1 VNIVVCLKLIPDL
14 KYIRVKDRKPIL
26 EGAPLIFGDM
36 DRNAL
41 EEAIRIK
48 EKVERTK
55 VIALALGSS
64 KLKETIKAAL
74 AIGADEA
81 VLLTDP
87 LFADSDTAG
96 TAKALAKA
104 IEKIKTYDLILC
116 GEGSTDNYSGQ
127 VGPRLAEILGLSQI
141 TYVRKL
147 EVEGKKL
154 RAVRNMEESFEVV
167 EVEMPALVTVATEIN
182 QPRLALLKDILKAG
196 KKPLQEW
203 KAADLG
209 FSANEIGAKGV
220 VREVVSNLAPEQ
232 ERKQVVFE
240 GELKDVVENLF
251 NALMKEGVLGR

>member
-1 VNIVVCLKLIPDL
+1 MNIVVCLKLIPDL

-48 EKVERTK
+48 EKVEGTK

-209 FSANEIGAKGV
+209 FSANEIGAKGA